1 MLTTH
6 PAQVLVDTPSTEPDP
21 LRVVVADDHPLYR
34 GGIVR
39 ALEASGAFEV
49 VGEASDG
56 ATALALIRDL
66 VPDVAVLDVRM
77 PGFDGIDVVA
87 ARRATAA
94 VPGIPRDAEGPVFRE
109 PWEAQAFAMTLA
121 LHERGLFSWPEWA
134 ATLGEEIKRAQ
145 AAGDPDTGETYYRHW
160 LNALE
165 RIVAARGLADT
176 AMLARYRRA
185 WHHAAD
191 RTPHGT
197 PIELRPDDF
206 AD

>member
-1 MLTTH
+1 ME
-6 PAQVLVDTPSTEPDP
+6 S
-21 LRVVVADDHPLYR
+21 
-34 GGIVR
+34 
-39 ALEASGAFEV
+39 SGARPRRSP
-49 VGEASDG
+49 GRSDG
-56 ATALALIRDL
+56 AGS
-66 VPDVAVLDVRM
+66 DVAA
-77 PGFDGIDVVA
+77 G
-87 ARRATAA
+87 RRATEAG
-94 VPGIPRDAEGPVFRE
+94 PSIPRDAEGPVFRE

-165 RIVAARGLADT
+165 RIVAAKGLADVT
-176 AMLARYRRA
+176 MLARYRHA

-206 AD
+206 TD